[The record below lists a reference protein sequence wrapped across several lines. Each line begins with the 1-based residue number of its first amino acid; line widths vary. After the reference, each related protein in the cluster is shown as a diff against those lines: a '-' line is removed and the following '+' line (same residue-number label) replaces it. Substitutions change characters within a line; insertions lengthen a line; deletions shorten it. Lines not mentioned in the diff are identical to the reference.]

1 MGAPGFFERLMDYR
15 KFLSKTET
23 VVLPYLG
30 GPRVDAETRRLRVQ
44 TESELAPGW
53 WRFELTGREAK
64 PIEPAEPPELSHL
77 PRLRGHF
84 AAGWLFENGRSRGR
98 VELLGDEPPVLT
110 PLSVRRWP
118 SGDWLYE
125 GIEFE
130 SEAEEEVRRALEDE
144 RGLTEI
150 KGVASSLRAAFGYAL
165 ITAVAR
171 RQETRVS
178 PLEVSADVLDIAE
191 RGQIAAAERLA
202 EILETRRLE
211 RVRQMAHQATLEQRH
226 APAPAAPFVHPP
238 DTNLRNRRR
247 RPEPTVD
254 DAHERAV
261 LALDAA
267 GAALLG
273 SRMVSGYGLE
283 VTFRFMGERFIT
295 VVDPLSF
302 NVIDAGICLSGAD
315 RQLSLDS
322 LPAVIREA
330 IDTDVLHITRH

>member
-1 MGAPGFFERLMDYR
+1 MDYR
-15 KFLSKTET
+15 KFLSKTES

-30 GPRVDAETRRLRVQ
+30 GPRVDAETRRLRVV
-44 TESELAPGW
+44 SENEIEPGW
-53 WRFELTGREAK
+53 WRFEVTGREAK
-64 PIEPAEPPELSHL
+64 PIEPTSAPELSHL
-77 PRLRGHF
+77 PKVHGHF
-84 AAGWLFENGRSRGR
+84 AAGWLFENGKSAGH
-98 VELLGDEPPVLT
+98 VELLGDEPAVFT
-110 PLSVRRWP
+110 PLLARRWP
-118 SGDWLYE
+118 SGDWIYE

-144 RGLTEI
+144 RGLGEI
-150 KGVASSLRAAFGYAL
+150 KGVAASLRAAFGYAL
-165 ITAVAR
+165 MSAIAR

-178 PLEVSADVLDIAE
+178 PLEMRADVLAIAE
-191 RGQIAAAERLA
+191 GGRAAAAERLRS
-202 EILETRRLE
+202 ILETRRLE
-211 RVRQMAHQATLEQRH
+211 RVRQEAHVAAMRLPHAAATITPL
-226 APAPAAPFVHPP
+226 PAP
-238 DTNLRNRRR
+238 NLRNRR

-273 SRMVSGYGLE
+273 SRMVRGYGLE

-295 VVDPLSF
+295 IVDPLSF

>member
-1 MGAPGFFERLMDYR
+1 MDYR
-15 KFLSKTET
+15 KFLSKTESA
-23 VVLPYLG
+23 VLPYLG
-30 GPRVDAETRRLRVQ
+30 GPRVDAETRRLRVV
-44 TESELAPGW
+44 TENELEPGW
-53 WRFELTGREAK
+53 WRFEITGREAK
-64 PIEPAEPPELSHL
+64 PVEPAGAPELSHL
-77 PRLRGHF
+77 PKVRGHF
-84 AAGWLFENGRSRGR
+84 AAGWLFESGKSAGH
-98 VELLGDEPPVLT
+98 VELLGDEPAVFS
-110 PLSVRRWP
+110 PLIARRWP
-118 SGDWLYE
+118 SGDWIYE

-144 RGLTEI
+144 RGLGEL
-150 KGVASSLRAAFGYAL
+150 KGVAASLRAAFGYAMMSA
-165 ITAVAR
+165 IAR

-178 PLEVSADVLDIAE
+178 PLEMRADALAIAAGG
-191 RGQIAAAERLA
+191 RAAAAERLT

-211 RVRQMAHQATLEQRH
+211 RVRQEAHAAAMQQ
-226 APAPAAPFVHPP
+226 APAARRVAPQPSP
-238 DTNLRNRRR
+238 NLRNRR

-273 SRMVSGYGLE
+273 SRMVRDYGLE